1 MKFLSCRLAAVTLLF
16 LLGIANSQIT
26 GDLKIAFL
34 RVSFNAE
41 DFPGFTGDGDF
52 LLTPSDI
59 CGNYIVDPPPH
70 DRNYFSSHIVA
81 VDNYFRAISY
91 NKFGLDLNASSI
103 FPLANESS
111 YKLDKSMNYYNELG
125 MDDEHEYRI
134 TLLLKDA
141 IDKAYQVDQIDFN
154 NFDLVAIIHPG
165 LGQDFK
171 LPFLDPTPED
181 IPSTFIDKEMVVKHL
196 NGPIVTGTASVE
208 QGIILPESQNHP
220 LMDSSIYDVL
230 TEPCDLQYSITGTWA
245 LMIGF
250 AVGLPPMWNIAVS
263 YTHLTLPTKA

>member
-134 TLLLKDA
+134 TLLLKMPL
-141 IDKAYQVDQIDFN
+141 IR
-154 NFDLVAIIHPG
+154 
-165 LGQDFK
+165 
-171 LPFLDPTPED
+171 
-181 IPSTFIDKEMVVKHL
+181 
-196 NGPIVTGTASVE
+196 PIKW
-208 QGIILPESQNHP
+208 IR
-220 LMDSSIYDVL
+220 
-230 TEPCDLQYSITGTWA
+230 
-245 LMIGF
+245 
-250 AVGLPPMWNIAVS
+250 
-263 YTHLTLPTKA
+263 